1 MSELI
6 VKLIIIY
13 YNVVDSKECSHNLFT
28 VPDCFSRSHSKL
40 FTFED
45 LAFVAEILVVEE
57 SCEASVGINEK
68 EENNNLSSGGNSEY
82 SDFSQSNEEIIYILV
97 AGSKKHTK
105 IMDNIICRYLS

>member
-40 FTFED
+40 
-45 LAFVAEILVVEE
+45 LIL
-57 SCEASVGINEK
+57 K
-68 EENNNLSSGGNSEY
+68 
-82 SDFSQSNEEIIYILV
+82 IL
-97 AGSKKHTK
+97 
-105 IMDNIICRYLS
+105 RL